1 MGRSW
6 LSLLNS
12 AFLIATWLIGM
23 LAPVGAAPA
32 KALWVDDPLPNLPL
46 APDTASWLEG
56 TVSSLGYCDSDPF
69 KLEGAEVT
77 LETSEGLVATEF
89 TDETGFYQFV
99 IELEA
104 GATATI
110 DITVHAQDHEV
121 GIAESLVV
129 GAGETAV
136 QDFELRWLK
145 SCTSAAPT
153 SLEVSLEAGH
163 PAALAFRLYNTG
175 EVNTNYAIVEQAGTF
190 TPFTDHA
197 RMEVVL
203 GDGEW
208 GFSDLPAGL
217 THAPALARPDS
228 ELIVTQSLSQAIV
241 AGNSIACSYDGF
253 HFENSYLRVFDLAA
267 YDINYDFAISRVE
280 IGIEKAIGVNGTQ
293 PAFLNVYTVGK
304 DLDWDTLSIL
314 ASVDLSVPDSELSIL
329 SIPISAQVPAGSIM
343 VVEFLTPRGY
353 GYNNSLFVGSNP
365 ENQTGPTYLSA
376 PDCGYPDPTPT
387 ESIGFP
393 DMHLVMNV
401 YGDISLEDPGEVAWL
416 KETPLTGLVRAG
428 SSAEI
433 EVIFTPDYSLP
444 AGTYTSIVQ
453 ISTEDPQNNLL
464 QIPITMHILEYDLV
478 ISAAEVELSGTFGS
492 QAVYNVTV
500 TNTSQGVTDRFD
512 LSVLNDD
519 YQTTLS
525 STTTPD
531 LEPGESFTFQVE
543 VIVGSASEYLTSDT
557 ILVLA
562 QFRSRPLYQADIA
575 LTTQLLPGSLFL
587 PIVMKKN

>member
-1 MGRSW
+1 M
-6 LSLLNS
+6 NS
-12 AFLIATWLIGM
+12 AFLIATWLIGT
-23 LAPVGAAPA
+23 LAPGGAAPA
-32 KALWVDDPLPNLPL
+32 KAGWGDNPLPKLPL

-56 TVSSLGYCDSDPF
+56 TVSSLGYCDTDPF
-69 KLEGAEVT
+69 VLEGAEVN
-77 LETSEGLVATEF
+77 LATSEGLVATQY

-104 GATATI
+104 GATVAI
-110 DITVHAQDHEV
+110 DVTVYAQDHEI
-121 GIAESLVV
+121 GITESIVL

-153 SLEVSLEAGH
+153 SLEVSVEAGH
-163 PAALAFRLYNTG
+163 PTALSLGLYNTG
-175 EVNTNYAIVEQAGTF
+175 EVNTNYAIVEQTGTF
-190 TPFTDHA
+190 TPFPDNA
-197 RMEVVL
+197 RLEVVL
-203 GDGEW
+203 GDGAW

-217 THAPALARPDS
+217 THTPALARPDS

-241 AGNSIACSYDGF
+241 AGNSISCNTDGF
-253 HFENSYLRVFDLAA
+253 HAENSYLRVFDLAA
-267 YDINYDFAISRVE
+267 HEINYDFAVSRVE
-280 IGIEKAIGVNGTQ
+280 IGIEKAVGSDGKQ
-293 PAFLNVYTVGK
+293 PAILNVYTVGN

-314 ASVDLSVPDSELSIL
+314 ASVDLSIEDAELSII
-329 SIPISAQVPAGSIM
+329 SIPISAQVPEGSLM
-343 VVEFLTPRGY
+343 VVEFLTPEGRIEG
-353 GYNNSLFVGSNP
+353 NSLFVGSNP
-365 ENQTGPTYLSA
+365 KGQTGSTYLAA
-376 PDCGYPDPTPT
+376 PACGYPDPTPT
-387 ESIGFP
+387 ENFGFP

-416 KETPLTGLVRAG
+416 KETPLTGLVAAG
-428 SSAEI
+428 SSTEI

-444 AGTYTSIVQ
+444 AGTYTSILK
-453 ISTEDPQNNLL
+453 ISTEDPKNNLL
-464 QIPITMHILEYDLV
+464 QIPITMHILAYDLA
-478 ISAAEVELSGTFGS
+478 ISAAEAELSGTIGS
-492 QAVYNVTV
+492 KAVYNVTV

-512 LSVLNDD
+512 LSVLNDE

-531 LEPGESFTFQVE
+531 LGPGESFTFQVE

-562 QFRSRPLYQADIA
+562 QFRSRPLNQADIA